1 MPAIRSPR
9 SAAASRARVF
19 RAAAAE
25 FAARGYAGA
34 NVERIA
40 RAAGVNKA
48 MIYYHYSSKAALYR
62 AILRDMF
69 DAVGTR
75 VRAVA
80 AAPLAPDRKVRDF
93 IEAIAAEGEA
103 RPHFPPMWLREIA
116 EGGAH
121 VDEATLAYV
130 RDVLRTLTGILEEG
144 RRAGRFQPANPLLIH
159 AGIVAPLMLFLAT
172 GPLRRKLARH
182 APRAV
187 TPITR
192 DDVVAHIQRLTLAV
206 LEGRIA

>member
-1 MPAIRSPR
+1 MPR
-9 SAAASRARVF
+9 AAAALAAPPDSRARVF
-19 RAAAAE
+19 AAAAAE

-34 NVERIA
+34 NVDRIA
-40 RAAGVNKA
+40 RAARVNKA
-48 MIYYHYSSKAALYR
+48 MIYYHYKSKAALYR

-80 AAPLAPDRKVRDF
+80 AAPLAPEEKIRGFVD
-93 IEAIAAEGEA
+93 AIAAEGEA
-103 RPHFPPMWLREIA
+103 RPHFPPIWLREIA

-121 VDEATLAYV
+121 VDQATLEYIRYV
-130 RDVLRTLTGILEEG
+130 LQTLGGILREG
-144 RRAGRFQPANPLLIH
+144 QRAGRFHPANPLLIH

-172 GPLRRKLARH
+172 ASLRRKLGRGV
-182 APRAV
+182 PE
-187 TPITR
+187 ITR
-192 DDVVAHIQRLTLAV
+192 DAVVTHIQRITLAV